1 MLKKLFQKKKEI
13 HTPYFRKDF
22 PVLERAVKG
31 KPIIYFDN
39 ACMSLRP
46 KQVIEKSNEY
56 YYNYP
61 GCAGRSN
68 HLIAEEVEREVSLA
82 RQEVAEFFGADSAKS
97 VIFTKNCT
105 EGINLVANA
114 IRFVPGEMVLTSDKE
129 HNSNLIPWLKLQ
141 KEGKI
146 KHDFIESTVENE
158 FSLEKLR
165 EKLRE
170 HTGKVKLVS
179 VVYTSN
185 LDGVTNPV
193 KEIIEISHKAG
204 ALVLLDCAQAAQHQ
218 EINIKK
224 LGADFISVSSHKLCG
239 PNGVGAL
246 ISTQKNLQL
255 LQQFMVGG
263 ETVKDSHLEG
273 SYNPEDIPERFE
285 AGLQN
290 YPGIIGFAEGLR
302 YLKQVGLEN
311 IHEHLKLLNQVA
323 TEGLSTIEKVKIL
336 GPASAEKRS
345 GILSFVILGKPVH
358 EVSLL
363 LNNLHNIMV
372 RSGAH
377 CVHGWFNH
385 HQDTVFKDGTVR
397 ASFGFYNTPEEV
409 EELVKAVKEIAN
421 L

>member
-1 MLKKLFQKKKEI
+1 MLNRIFKKRNT
-13 HTPYFRKDF
+13 HPPYFRKDF
-22 PVLERAVKG
+22 PVLEREVKG

-68 HLIAEEVEREVSLA
+68 HLFAEEVQKEIDSA
-82 RQEVAEFFGADSAKS
+82 RKEVADFFEADDHKS

-105 EGINLVANA
+105 EGINLVANT
-114 IRFVPGEMVLTSDKE
+114 IRFNPGEVVLTNDKE

-146 KHDFIESTVENE
+146 KHDFVESGEDNL
-158 FSLEKLR
+158 FSLERLKD
-165 EKLRE
+165 KLRE
-170 HTGKVKLVS
+170 HTGKVRLVS
-179 VVYTSN
+179 IAYTSN
-185 LDGVTNPV
+185 LDGITNPV
-193 KEIIEISHKAG
+193 KEIIELSHKAG

-218 EINIKK
+218 EINMKQ
-224 LGADFISVSSHKLCG
+224 LRADFISVSSHKLCG

-246 ISTQKNLQL
+246 VSTQKNLQL

-273 SYNPEDIPERFE
+273 RYNPEDIPERFE

-290 YPGIIGFAEGLR
+290 YPGIIGFAEALR

-311 IHEHLKLLNQVA
+311 IHEHLKILNELA
-323 TEGLSTIEKVKIL
+323 TEGLSKINKVHIL
-336 GPASAEKRS
+336 GPQDASKRS
-345 GILSFVILGKPVH
+345 GIVSFVVEGKPVH

-372 RSGAH
+372 RSGTH

-385 HQDTVFKDGTVR
+385 HKDSQFGEGTVR

-409 EELVKAVKEIAN
+409 EELVRAVREISE